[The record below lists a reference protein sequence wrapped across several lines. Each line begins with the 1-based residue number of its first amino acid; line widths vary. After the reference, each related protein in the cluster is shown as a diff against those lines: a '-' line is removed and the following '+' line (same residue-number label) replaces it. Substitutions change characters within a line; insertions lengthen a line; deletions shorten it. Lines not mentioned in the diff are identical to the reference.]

1 MNPLLEVRKR
11 GQQIWLDN
19 LSRTL
24 LNDGELARLIA
35 DDGLAGVT
43 TNPAIFQKAITAGRY
58 YAEELE
64 ALKKQD
70 LSAEARYEQLAI
82 ADVQRACDMLAPVF
96 DRSRGDAGYVSL
108 EVSPALANDE
118 SATIA
123 AARRLHQ
130 TVDRP
135 NALIKI
141 PATEAGIKAI
151 RTLIGEGISINVTL
165 MFSLADVDSVAQA
178 YIRGIEHLRQSGG
191 DISGVK
197 SVASVF
203 LSRVDTL
210 VDKRLEALGGEA
222 LALRGQSAVAMAKL
236 AYQRYLARFHGPD
249 FADLLGAGARPQQ
262 LLWASTGTKN
272 PAYHDLMYVEPLIG
286 KETVNTLPDATL
298 AALRDHGKVAE
309 TITHDLPRAEAQFA
323 QLEALGIDMNTIGE
337 ELKADGLRQFEVAF
351 ETLLATAA

>member
-24 LNDGELARLIA
+24 LNDGELASLIA

-64 ALKKQD
+64 ALKEKD
-70 LSAEARYEQLAI
+70 LSAEARYERLAVT
-82 ADVQRACDMLAPVF
+82 DVQRACDMLAPVF

-118 SATIA
+118 AGTVA
-123 AARRLHQ
+123 AARRLREA
-130 TVDRP
+130 VDRP
-135 NALIKI
+135 NVLIKI
-141 PATEAGIKAI
+141 PATNAGIHAI
-151 RTLIGEGISINVTL
+151 QTLIGEGVSINVTL
-165 MFSLADVDSVAQA
+165 MFSLADVDAVGQA
-178 YIRGIEHLRQSGG
+178 YIRGIEQLRQSGG
-191 DISGVK
+191 DISSVK

-210 VDKRLEALGGEA
+210 VDKRLEALGGDA
-222 LALRGQSAVAMAKL
+222 TTLCGYSAVAMAKL
-236 AYQRYLARFHGPD
+236 AYQRYLTRFHGPE
-249 FADLLGAGARPQQ
+249 FADLLNAGARPQQ

-272 PAYHDLMYVEPLIG
+272 PSYDDLLYVEPLIG
-286 KETVNTLPDATL
+286 KETVNTVPDATL

-309 TITHDLPRAEAQFA
+309 TITKDLSRAESQFT
-323 QLEALGIDMNTIGE
+323 QLEALGIDMNAVGE

-351 ETLLATAA
+351 ETLLATTA